1 MKISGARKV
10 RASLRLF
17 VPNARTLNVQISK
30 DHVAIIF
37 SSFDPTSFPADSLL
51 CRSILNLK

>member
-17 VPNARTLNVQISK
+17 VPNARTRNVQISK

-37 SSFDPTSFPADSLL
+37 PLLIPRPSLPI
-51 CRSILNLK
+51 RSCAGLS